1 MNSRGG
7 GAPRGI
13 LRSEVSFNVAP
24 SIFRSNVSRC
34 GLVTPWNT
42 FQFSGFR
49 RLSLT
54 ARLSMDRLSAAMSA
68 RRAGEH
74 LSSPYD
80 GAMRSRRVV
89 VRINQHRHGVHKQT
103 SANLYKGTGSR
114 FAQGISNAA
123 PVTVS
128 GWWFELSRCRR
139 LQAAGNR
146 AMSSVRHRGPARA
159 LSLSLSLT
167 LNLEKKKSV
176 HADPVAGIKMQ
187 VVRAC
192 ASPVHSARRPCF
204 MGDSFVCSAVGI
216 IFPSKLRYT
225 WNNGEIK
232 T

>member
-1 MNSRGG
+1 MKMCELTFRELGGRPEESCGRKSLSTSR
-7 GAPRGI
+7 
-13 LRSEVSFNVAP
+13 P

-34 GLVTPWNT
+34 GLVAPWNT

-49 RLSLT
+49 RLSPT

-146 AMSSVRHRGPARA
+146 AMSSVRHRGPAR
-159 LSLSLSLT
+159 SLARSLT
-167 LNLEKKKSV
+167 RSKLGEKKICARGSGRGHKNAGRARLRIACSFGSTSV
-176 HADPVAGIKMQ
+176 FYGRQLCVFRSRHY
-187 VVRAC
+187 
-192 ASPVHSARRPCF
+192 F
-204 MGDSFVCSAVGI
+204 SF
-216 IFPSKLRYT
+216 
-225 WNNGEIK
+225 
-232 T
+232 